1 MDAMP
6 TDLGSVLDRLPET
19 RRTILRTLKR
29 CGEARA
35 DELAAVLEVTP
46 SAMRQHLTAL
56 SAEGLVT
63 HHQVKGSPG
72 RPKHVYHLTAA
83 AEGLFPKAY
92 GELTTEL
99 LDYVQEADPALV
111 EGIFA
116 KRRQRRI
123 EGAAARL
130 AGKSF
135 DERVAEMGRILDED
149 GYLAEVEP
157 LDGDGADAGGFRI
170 TEHNC
175 AILSV
180 ASKYGQACSSE
191 LEFIR
196 AALPDADIDRV
207 KHMMAGAYVC
217 AYEVRPRR

>member
-1 MDAMP
+1 MP
-6 TDLGSVLDRLPET
+6 TDLGSVLDRLPEA
-19 RRTILRTLKR
+19 RRTILRALKR

-35 DELAAVLEVTP
+35 EELAATLEVTA

-56 SAEGLVT
+56 EAEGLVT

-72 RPKHVYHLTAA
+72 RPKHVYHLTAS

-111 EGIFA
+111 ESIFA

-123 EGAAARL
+123 EGARTRL
-130 AGKSF
+130 DGKPF
-135 DERVAEMGRILDED
+135 ADRVVELGHILDED

-157 LDGDGADAGGFRI
+157 MGNGDEGFRI
-170 TEHNC
+170 VEHNC

-180 ASKYGQACSSE
+180 ASKYGLACSSE

-217 AYEVRPRR
+217 AYEVRPKS

>member
-1 MDAMP
+1 MVAKS
-6 TDLGSVLDRLPET
+6 DLGSVLDQLPEA

-35 DELAAVLEVTP
+35 EELASTLEVTA

-56 SAEGLVT
+56 EAEGLVT

-72 RPKHVYHLTAA
+72 RPKHVYHLTAS

-111 EGIFA
+111 ESIFA

-123 EGAAARL
+123 EGARARL
-130 AGKSF
+130 EGKPF
-135 DERVAEMGRILDED
+135 DARVAELGHILDED
-149 GYLAEVEP
+149 GYLAEVERM
-157 LDGDGADAGGFRI
+157 DDANGFRI
-170 TEHNC
+170 IEHNC

-180 ASKYGQACSSE
+180 ASKYGLACSSE

>member
-1 MDAMP
+1 MP
-6 TDLGSVLDRLPET
+6 TDLGSVLERLPET

-29 CGEARA
+29 RGEARA
-35 DELAAVLEVTP
+35 DELAALLEVTA

-56 SAEGLVT
+56 EAEGLVT

-72 RPKHVYHLTAA
+72 RPKHVFHLTAA
-83 AEGLFPKAY
+83 ADGLFPKAY

-111 EGIFA
+111 ESIFA

-123 EGAAARL
+123 EGAQARL
-130 AGKSF
+130 AGKPF
-135 DERVAEMGRILDED
+135 AERVTELGRILDED

-157 LDGDGADAGGFRI
+157 MEGGAGFRI
-170 TEHNC
+170 VEHNC

-180 ASKYGQACSSE
+180 ASKYGLACSSE

-217 AYEVRPRR
+217 AYEVRPKAS

>member
-1 MDAMP
+1 MP
-6 TDLGSVLDRLPET
+6 ADLGSVLERLPET

-35 DELAAVLEVTP
+35 EELAALLEVTA

-56 SAEGLVT
+56 EAEGLVT

-72 RPKHVYHLTAA
+72 RPKHVYHLTAS

-111 EGIFA
+111 ESIFA

-123 EGAAARL
+123 EGARARL
-130 AGKSF
+130 AGKPF
-135 DERVAEMGRILDED
+135 AERVVELGRILDED

-157 LDGDGADAGGFRI
+157 LNGDGADAGGFRI

-180 ASKYGQACSSE
+180 ASKYGLACSSE

-217 AYEVRPRR
+217 AYEVRPKG

>member
-1 MDAMP
+1 MP
-6 TDLGSVLDRLPET
+6 TDLGSVLDRLPEA

-35 DELAAVLEVTP
+35 EELAATLEVTA

-56 SAEGLVT
+56 EAEGLVT

-72 RPKHVYHLTAA
+72 RPKHVYHLTAS

-111 EGIFA
+111 ESIFA

-123 EGAAARL
+123 EGARARL
-130 AGKSF
+130 AGKPF
-135 DERVAEMGRILDED
+135 AARVAELAHILDED

-157 LDGDGADAGGFRI
+157 LGEDGAGGFRI
-170 TEHNC
+170 VEHNC

-180 ASKYGQACSSE
+180 ASKYGLACSSE

-196 AALPDADIDRV
+196 AALPDATIDRV

-217 AYEVRPRR
+217 AYEVRPKAS

>member
-1 MDAMP
+1 
-6 TDLGSVLDRLPET
+6 VLDRLPET

-35 DELAAVLEVTP
+35 EELASTLEVTP

-63 HHQVKGSPG
+63 HHQLKGSPG

-111 EGIFA
+111 ESIFA

-123 EGAAARL
+123 EGAVARL

-135 DERVAEMGRILDED
+135 PERVAEMGRILDED

-217 AYEVRPRR
+217 AYEVRPRA

>member
-1 MDAMP
+1 MP
-6 TDLGSVLDRLPET
+6 TDLGSVLDRLPEA

-35 DELAAVLEVTP
+35 EELAATLEVTA

-56 SAEGLVT
+56 EAEGLVT
-63 HHQVKGSPG
+63 HHQLKGSPG

-111 EGIFA
+111 ESIFA

-123 EGAAARL
+123 EGARARL
-130 AGKSF
+130 DGKPF
-135 DERVAEMGRILDED
+135 GERVAELGRILDED

-157 LDGDGADAGGFRI
+157 MEDGTGFRI

-180 ASKYGQACSSE
+180 ASKYGLACSSE

-217 AYEVRPRR
+217 AYEVRPER

>member
-1 MDAMP
+1 VA
-6 TDLGSVLDRLPET
+6 TDLGSVLERLPET

-35 DELAAVLEVTP
+35 EELAALLEVTA

-56 SAEGLVT
+56 EAEGLVT
-63 HHQVKGSPG
+63 HHQLKGSPG
-72 RPKHVYHLTAA
+72 RPKHVFHLTAA
-83 AEGLFPKAY
+83 ADGLFPKAY

-111 EGIFA
+111 ESIFA

-123 EGAAARL
+123 EGARARL
-130 AGKSF
+130 QGKPF
-135 DERVAEMGRILDED
+135 ADRVEELGRILDED

-157 LDGDGADAGGFRI
+157 LEDGSGFRI

-180 ASKYGQACSSE
+180 ASKYGLACSSE

-217 AYEVRPRR
+217 AYEVRPKAS

>member
-1 MDAMP
+1 MT

-35 DELAAVLEVTP
+35 EELASILEVTP

-56 SAEGLVT
+56 SAEGLVA

-111 EGIFA
+111 ESIFA

-123 EGAAARL
+123 EGARARL
-130 AGKSF
+130 AGKPF
-135 DERVAEMGRILDED
+135 AERVTELGRILDED

-157 LDGDGADAGGFRI
+157 LEEDGADGGFRI
-170 TEHNC
+170 VEHNC

-180 ASKYGQACSSE
+180 ASKYGLACSSE

-196 AALPDADIDRV
+196 AALPDADIERV

-217 AYEVRPRR
+217 AYEVKPKP

>member
-1 MDAMP
+1 V
-6 TDLGSVLDRLPET
+6 TRSDLGSVLEQLPEA
-19 RRTILRTLKR
+19 RRTILRSLKR

-35 DELAAVLEVTP
+35 EELAASLEVTA

-56 SAEGLVT
+56 EAEGLVT

-72 RPKHVYHLTAA
+72 RPKHVYHLTAS

-111 EGIFA
+111 ESIFA

-123 EGAAARL
+123 EGARARL
-130 AGKSF
+130 DDRPFG
-135 DERVAEMGRILDED
+135 ERVAELGRILDED

-157 LDGDGADAGGFRI
+157 MEDGTGFRI

-180 ASKYGQACSSE
+180 ASKYGLACSSE

-217 AYEVRPRR
+217 AYEVRPKG

>member
-1 MDAMP
+1 M
-6 TDLGSVLDRLPET
+6 LERLPET

-35 DELAAVLEVTP
+35 DELAALLEVTA

-56 SAEGLVT
+56 EAEGLVT

-83 AEGLFPKAY
+83 ADGLFPKAY

-111 EGIFA
+111 ESIFA

-123 EGAAARL
+123 EGARARL
-130 AGKSF
+130 AGKPF
-135 DERVAEMGRILDED
+135 AERVTELGRILDED

-157 LDGDGADAGGFRI
+157 LGEDAAGDGGGFRI
-170 TEHNC
+170 VEHNC

-180 ASKYGQACSSE
+180 ASKYGLACSSE

-217 AYEVRPRR
+217 AYEVRPKAS